1 MSLKLFSEQVLACQ
15 QKLYRF
21 ALRMLGSVEEAE
33 DVVQETLM
41 VLWDKRQDLSKL
53 ANVEA
58 WSMRVVKNRS
68 LDRIKYRQKREY
80 SQVEDI
86 NVAGEAPTPDRQAEV
101 SDQMHFMQSIIN
113 QLPDN
118 QKMIIQLREVEGYS
132 YQEIAEMLELN
143 LSQVKVYL
151 FRARQKVRE
160 QLTKREAFGL
170 NQSDGQ

>member
-21 ALRMLGSVEEAE
+21 ALRMLGSTEEAE

-41 VLWDKRQDLSKL
+41 VLWDKRQDLNKL
-53 ANVEA
+53 VNIEA

-80 SQVEDI
+80 SQVDDI

-132 YQEIAEMLELN
+132 YQEIADMLELN

-151 FRARQKVRE
+151 FRARQKIKE
-160 QLTKREAFGL
+160 QLMKREAFGL
-170 NQSDGQ
+170 KGNNGS